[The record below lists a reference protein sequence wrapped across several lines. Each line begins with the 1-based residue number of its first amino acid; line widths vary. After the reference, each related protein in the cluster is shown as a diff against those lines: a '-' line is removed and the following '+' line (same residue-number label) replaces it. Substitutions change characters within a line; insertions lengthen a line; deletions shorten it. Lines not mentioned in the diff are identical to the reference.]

1 MTVDFQDT
9 DFKIFERPEY
19 SVTLEYSEIT
29 EWKFAC
35 MRPIDISEFQGDD
48 DPFCSARELEWS
60 FTISNE
66 AQILNNQ
73 NKRFRGMIREG
84 YVFENFCENNIPSL
98 NLTMEFIKNI
108 LIEKEGINSDSTVIL
123 PSSNTVLNNNEIS
136 LLLNTLNSPNL
147 NSLILNSINSP
158 NINSGGLTFQQG
170 RQNLLNVFNQVLSG
184 QGNRFDQ
191 ILNRSFESAYGEEDL
206 KKPTSKNTLK
216 SFEILTADEELMR
229 QYMKED
235 NNIIQEVKATIK
247 KDLTDEELY
256 NEVIK
261 SWRDT
266 QSNGIRCA
274 MCCEVIK
281 IGEKVVK
288 LPCVNEKTGKPNPH
302 YFHYVEKSKGEKC
315 EDICVGGGIMEW
327 LEEKNTCPCCRY
339 EFPVEKEKSIENKN
353 NQPQEQEESNEGE
366 IESNEGEIGEENEN
380 NQPPGQEEPNV
391 NEEEPEEENEEQEP
405 NINNEMR
412 NQTMLLRS
420 LLGLVA
426 NNQNNPNS
434 QNTPNIPCQC
444 ERCVAHRREQERL
457 ANMNEQERL
466 EDQLLQEAL
475 RRSEQNENE
484 EDNNSNIDRVFE
496 SENGE
501 MMTEEEA
508 ITMAIKA
515 SME

>member
-1 MTVDFQDT
+1 MEDI

-29 EWKFAC
+29 EWKFTC
-35 MRPIDISEFQGDD
+35 MRPTDISEFQGDD

-60 FTISNE
+60 FTINNE
-66 AQILNNQ
+66 DQILNNQ
-73 NKRFRGMIREG
+73 NKRFTGMIREG

-98 NLTMEFIKNI
+98 NSTMEFIKNI

-136 LLLNTLNSPNL
+136 LLLNTLNSPN
-147 NSLILNSINSP
+147 
-158 NINSGGLTFQQG
+158 INSGGFTSQQT
-170 RQNLLNVFNQVLSG
+170 RQGLLNLFNQVLAG

-191 ILNRSFESAYGEEDL
+191 ILNRSFESAYDEVDL
-206 KKPTSKNTLK
+206 KKPTSKDTLK

-229 QYMKED
+229 QYIKED

-247 KDLTDEELY
+247 KDLTDGELY

-339 EFPVEKEKSIENKN
+339 EFPVEKKKSI
-353 NQPQEQEESNEGE
+353 
-366 IESNEGEIGEENEN
+366 ENEN
-380 NQPPGQEEPNV
+380 NQPPGQEEPEEENEEQEPEEENEEQEPEEE

-434 QNTPNIPCQC
+434 QNAPNMSCQC

-484 EDNNSNIDRVFE
+484 EDDNSNIDRVFE
-496 SENGE
+496 AENGE

-508 ITMAIKA
+508 ISMAIKA